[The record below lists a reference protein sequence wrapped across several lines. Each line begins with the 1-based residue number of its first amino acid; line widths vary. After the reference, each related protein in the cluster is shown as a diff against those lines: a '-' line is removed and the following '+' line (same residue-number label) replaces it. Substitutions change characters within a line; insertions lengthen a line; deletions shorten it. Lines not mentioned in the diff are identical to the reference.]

1 MPLTQGGPLGWIW
14 GRTPEALRWE
24 VVASER
30 PDGQAAYELRVQC
43 GLEVVRPQFFT
54 AEEVRRLATLPAA
67 HGP

>member
-1 MPLTQGGPLGWIW
+1 VPLTQGGPPGWIW
-14 GRTPEALRWE
+14 GRTPEALKWA

-30 PDGQAAYELRVQC
+30 PDGQTAYELRVQC

-54 AEEVRRLATLPAA
+54 AEEVRRLTTLLAA

>member
-43 GLEVVRPQFFT
+43 GLEVVRPQFVT
-54 AEEVRRLATLPAA
+54 AEEVRRLATLPAER
-67 HGP
+67 GP